1 MKYGIFYRSEVVEF
15 FDRFN
20 LTGKVIIRYL

>member
-1 MKYGIFYRSEVVEF
+1 MNYGIFYRSEVVEF
-15 FDRFN
+15 FDRSN